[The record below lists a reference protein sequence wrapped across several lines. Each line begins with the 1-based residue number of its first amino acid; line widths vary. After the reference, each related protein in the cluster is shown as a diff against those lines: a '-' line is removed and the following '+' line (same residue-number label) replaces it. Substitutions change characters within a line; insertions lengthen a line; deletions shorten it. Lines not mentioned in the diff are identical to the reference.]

1 MHDKHMARHA
11 DIMKRA
17 GEHEA
22 KAAATKSELDLTAG
36 QLKTAHAESA
46 KHVQAIAD
54 LKKSGDSELS
64 CQPLAAS
71 AASPGRGRTY
81 LCNIYFYQIE

>member
-1 MHDKHMARHA
+1 MAGSQTMHDKHMARHA

-22 KAAATKSELDLTAG
+22 KAAMTKSYLDLMAG
-36 QLKTAHAESA
+36 HLKTAHAESA

-54 LKKSGDSELS
+54 LKKSGDAVAKEVEGHR
-64 CQPLAAS
+64 AMAK
-71 AASPGRGRTY
+71 AHG
-81 LCNIYFYQIE
+81 E

>member
-1 MHDKHMARHA
+1 MHDKHMAKHA

-54 LKKSGDSELS
+54 LTKSGDAVAKEKEGHK
-64 CQPLAAS
+64 AMAK
-71 AASPGRGRTY
+71 AHG
-81 LCNIYFYQIE
+81 E